1 MPQFNG
7 QVFIQPAKPRP
18 RSSAVGHLNRVQSN
32 SESFKQINLKP
43 EGKVM
48 ETPSFES
55 KVRPELKG
63 NFNLNSEPKP
73 TIYKVS
79 SNKSFENVN
88 FKNIGEKYDTK
99 IQISTKVN
107 EECIRLQTQLEIF
120 QINEKHLREEL
131 SVFHK

>member
-1 MPQFNG
+1 
-7 QVFIQPAKPRP
+7 
-18 RSSAVGHLNRVQSN
+18 
-32 SESFKQINLKP
+32 
-43 EGKVM
+43 M

-55 KVRPELKG
+55 KVRPELKA
-63 NFNLNSEPKP
+63 NFALNSDPKP
-73 TIYKVS
+73 AIYKVS

-131 SVFHK
+131 SVINK